1 MNQFMERLSLSKPVI
16 QAPMAGGPTTPRLA
30 AAVSDSGGL
39 GSLAS
44 GYLTPEV
51 LQQQILETKKLT
63 SAAFQVNLF
72 IPEKRETVSREE
84 YERWLEKIPLARSAS
99 SVADE
104 KQDWDDFYE
113 KIEIILKEGISAVSF
128 TFGPPPADAVK
139 ELKNRNCCLMGTAV
153 SVEEAVLLE
162 ELGMDVIV
170 VQGSEAGGHRGAF
183 LKTKGEPSVGSMA
196 LIPQAA
202 DHVSVPVIAAGGIF
216 DKRGVAAAFALGAQG
231 VQIGT
236 AFLTC
241 EESGTHPAYKQKLL
255 EAVETDTRL
264 TRLFSG
270 KPARGIVNQW
280 MEDRRSDEAE
290 ALPYP
295 LQNTLTQPMRKQAK
309 LEGNTDSMSLWSGQ
323 GVRASVQQTTVKELM
338 DQLVPADVLSDHLY

>member
-1 MNQFMERLSLSKPVI
+1 MNQFMERLSLSKPVV

-30 AAVSDSGGL
+30 AAVSECGGL

-63 SAAFQVNLF
+63 SAGFQVNLF
-72 IPEKRETVSREE
+72 IPEKRETVTREE
-84 YERWLEKIPLARSAS
+84 YERWQEKIPLARSAS
-99 SVADE
+99 PVTDE
-104 KQDWDDFYE
+104 KQEWDDFYE

-162 ELGMDVIV
+162 ELGMDVII

-183 LKTKGEPSVGSMA
+183 LKTKGEPAVGSMA

-202 DHVSVPVIAAGGIF
+202 DHVSAPVIAAGGIF

-255 EAVETDTRL
+255 EAVETDTSL

-280 MEDRRSDEAE
+280 MEDRRPDEAE

-309 LEGNTDSMSLWSGQ
+309 LEGNTDCMSLWSGQ

>member
-1 MNQFMERLSLSKPVI
+1 PGP
-16 QAPMAGGPTTPRLA
+16 AP
-30 AAVSDSGGL
+30 AVSDCGGL
-39 GSLAS
+39 GGLAS

-51 LQQQILETKKLT
+51 LRQQILETKKLT
-63 SAAFQVNLF
+63 SAGFQVNLF

-84 YERWLEKIPLARSAS
+84 YEGWQEKIPLAHSAS
-99 SVADE
+99 PVTDE
-104 KQDWDDFYE
+104 RQDWGDFYE

-139 ELKNRNCCLMGTAV
+139 ELKDRNCCLIGTAV

-183 LKTKGEPSVGSMA
+183 LKTKGEPAVGSMS

-241 EESGTHPAYKQKLL
+241 EESGTHPAYKQKLF
-255 EAVETDTRL
+255 EAVETDTSL

-280 MEDRRSDEAE
+280 MEDRRQEEAE

-309 LEGNTDSMSLWSGQ
+309 LDGNTDNMSLWAGQ
-323 GVRASVQQTTVKELM
+323 SVRATVEQTTVKELM
-338 DQLVPADVLSDHLY
+338 DQLVPADVLSDHLN

>member
-1 MNQFMERLSLSKPVI
+1 P
-16 QAPMAGGPTTPRLA
+16 AP
-30 AAVSDSGGL
+30 AVSDCGGL
-39 GSLAS
+39 GGLAS

-51 LQQQILETKKLT
+51 LRQQILETKKLT
-63 SAAFQVNLF
+63 SAGFQVNLF

-84 YERWLEKIPLARSAS
+84 YEGWQEKIPLAHSAS
-99 SVADE
+99 PVTDE
-104 KQDWDDFYE
+104 RQDWGDFYE

-139 ELKNRNCCLMGTAV
+139 ELKDRNCCLIGTAV

-183 LKTKGEPSVGSMA
+183 LKTKGEPAVGSMS

-241 EESGTHPAYKQKLL
+241 EESGTHPAYKQKLF
-255 EAVETDTRL
+255 EAVETDTSL

-280 MEDRRSDEAE
+280 MEDRRQEEAE

-309 LEGNTDSMSLWSGQ
+309 LDGNTDNMSLWAGQ
-323 GVRASVQQTTVKELM
+323 SVRATVEQTTVKELM
-338 DQLVPADVLSDHLY
+338 DQLVPADVLSDHLN

>member
-1 MNQFMERLSLSKPVI
+1 MNQFMERLSLSKPVV

-30 AAVSDSGGL
+30 AAVSDCGGL
-39 GSLAS
+39 GGLAS

-51 LQQQILETKKLT
+51 LRQQILETKKLT
-63 SAAFQVNLF
+63 SAGFQVNLF

-84 YERWLEKIPLARSAS
+84 YEGWQEKIPLAHSAS
-99 SVADE
+99 PVTDE
-104 KQDWDDFYE
+104 RQDWGDFYE

-139 ELKNRNCCLMGTAV
+139 ELKDRNCCLIGTAV

-183 LKTKGEPSVGSMA
+183 LKTKGEPAVGSMS

-241 EESGTHPAYKQKLL
+241 EESGTHPAYKQKLF
-255 EAVETDTRL
+255 EAVETDTSL
-264 TRLFSG
+264 T
-270 KPARGIVNQW
+270 
-280 MEDRRSDEAE
+280 
-290 ALPYP
+290 
-295 LQNTLTQPMRKQAK
+295 
-309 LEGNTDSMSLWSGQ
+309 
-323 GVRASVQQTTVKELM
+323 
-338 DQLVPADVLSDHLY
+338 

>member
-1 MNQFMERLSLSKPVI
+1 MTDER
-16 QAPMAGGPTTPRLA
+16 
-30 AAVSDSGGL
+30 
-39 GSLAS
+39 
-44 GYLTPEV
+44 
-51 LQQQILETKKLT
+51 
-63 SAAFQVNLF
+63 
-72 IPEKRETVSREE
+72 
-84 YERWLEKIPLARSAS
+84 
-99 SVADE
+99 
-104 KQDWDDFYE
+104 QDWGDFYE

-139 ELKNRNCCLMGTAV
+139 ELKDRNCCLIGTAV

-183 LKTKGEPSVGSMA
+183 LKTKGEPAVGSMS

-241 EESGTHPAYKQKLL
+241 EESGTHPAYKQKLF
-255 EAVETDTRL
+255 EAVETDTSL

-280 MEDRRSDEAE
+280 MEDRRQEEAE

-309 LEGNTDSMSLWSGQ
+309 LDGNTDNMSLWAGQ
-323 GVRASVQQTTVKELM
+323 SVRATVEQTTVKELM
-338 DQLVPADVLSDHLY
+338 DQLVPADVLSDHLN

>member
-30 AAVSDSGGL
+30 AAVSDCGGL
-39 GSLAS
+39 GGLAS

-51 LQQQILETKKLT
+51 LRQQILETKKLT
-63 SAAFQVNLF
+63 SAGFQVNLF

-84 YERWLEKIPLARSAS
+84 YEGWQEKIPLAHSAS
-99 SVADE
+99 PVTDE
-104 KQDWDDFYE
+104 RQDWGDFYE

-139 ELKNRNCCLMGTAV
+139 ELKDRNCCLIGTAV

-183 LKTKGEPSVGSMA
+183 LKTKGEPAVGSMS

-241 EESGTHPAYKQKLL
+241 EESGTHPAYKQKLF
-255 EAVETDTRL
+255 EAVETDTSL

-270 KPARGIVNQW
+270 KPARGM
-280 MEDRRSDEAE
+280 MEDRRQEEAE

-309 LEGNTDSMSLWSGQ
+309 LDGNTDNMSLWAGQ
-323 GVRASVQQTTVKELM
+323 SVRATVEQTTVKELM
-338 DQLVPADVLSDHLY
+338 DQLVPADVLSDHLN

>member
-1 MNQFMERLSLSKPVI
+1 MLR
-16 QAPMAGGPTTPRLA
+16 
-30 AAVSDSGGL
+30 
-39 GSLAS
+39 
-44 GYLTPEV
+44 
-51 LQQQILETKKLT
+51 QQILETKKLT
-63 SAAFQVNLF
+63 SAGFQVNLF

-84 YERWLEKIPLARSAS
+84 YEGWQEKIPLAHSAS
-99 SVADE
+99 PVTDE
-104 KQDWDDFYE
+104 RQDWGDFYE

-139 ELKNRNCCLMGTAV
+139 ELKDRNCCLIGTAV

-183 LKTKGEPSVGSMA
+183 LKTKGEPAVGSMS

-241 EESGTHPAYKQKLL
+241 EESGTHPAYKQKLF
-255 EAVETDTRL
+255 EAVETDTSL

-280 MEDRRSDEAE
+280 MEDRRQEEAE

-309 LEGNTDSMSLWSGQ
+309 LDGNTDNMSLWAGQ
-323 GVRASVQQTTVKELM
+323 SVRATVEQTTVKELM
-338 DQLVPADVLSDHLY
+338 DQLVPADVLSDHLN